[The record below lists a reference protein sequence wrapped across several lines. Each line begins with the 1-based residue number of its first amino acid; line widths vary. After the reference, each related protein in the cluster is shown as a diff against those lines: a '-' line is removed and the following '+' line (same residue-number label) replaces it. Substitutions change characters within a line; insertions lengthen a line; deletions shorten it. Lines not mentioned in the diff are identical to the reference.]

1 MPLQII
7 ATEGIF
13 TEQAEKEMFAATTE
27 SFLKHHNLVGNKF
40 MTPNVVGE
48 ISIVPKGRT
57 FAGGKPDNIV
67 IIELKVPSFALTT
80 QEQKQ
85 SFVKEVTEVALNA
98 SSGRVIRE
106 RVYVNMVYA
115 VDGLWGIGGRTFT
128 NHELGEA
135 IADSSAS

>member
-1 MPLQII
+1 
-7 ATEGIF
+7 
-13 TEQAEKEMFAATTE
+13 
-27 SFLKHHNLVGNKF
+27 